1 MQLETQY
8 RLRWR
13 KHSQHHKT
21 RYFSRRHHAV
31 KAAIRLRDGGFVVE
45 LDAREVEQVV
55 GWQPCALDAVAKPA
69 QTVTDRSPV
78 TGVCAT
84 CARPIVSLDGEWL
97 DTDGMPRCT
106 EEDDSLYHSPVNV

>member
-1 MQLETQY
+1 MQIEPQY

-31 KAAIRLRDGGFVVE
+31 KAALRLLAAGFVVE
-45 LDAREVEQVV
+45 LDAREVREWVP
-55 GWQPCALDAVAKPA
+55 WTAVELEKPA

-78 TGVCAT
+78 AGICMT
-84 CARPIVSLDGEWL
+84 CARPIVLLDGEWL
-97 DTDGMPRCT
+97 DQDGMPRCT
-106 EEDDSLYHSPVNV
+106 EEDDSLYHSPVSV